1 MDLRFGY
8 PLLSIPLI
16 ALLTFSG
23 DARGPKEMTKEIHT
37 ICTAFIP
44 DGKLEEKLADL
55 AESERG
61 FETNPA
67 VLSRIFFQCRTQSQ
81 IIWALTKWTSE
92 AAHNSAAHGMMKIRF
107 DDRTAAAAFPEEP
120 YFEGFFTEDESIKAG
135 VHTAKIGYVIVGRGL
150 IADGRMADF
159 LAIRERRFREV
170 KDRCPWMRVYSNI
183 YNPSEFVFVLGFSS
197 SESYEENR
205 QVGNL
210 FLEEYLFTGLEKP
223 LGKTMLASYN
233 QFACVPLDLGE
244 AG

>member
-1 MDLRFGY
+1 M
-8 PLLSIPLI
+8 PLI

-23 DARGPKEMTKEIHT
+23 HARGPKETTKEIYT

-44 DGKLEEKLADL
+44 DGKLEEKLANL
-55 AESERG
+55 AEAEKG
-61 FETNPA
+61 FKVNPK
-67 VLSRIFFQCRTQSQ
+67 VLSRLFFQSETQSQ
-81 IIWALTKWTSE
+81 IIWAVTKWTSE
-92 AAHNSAAHGMMKIRF
+92 AAHNAAAYGIMKIRF

-135 VHTAKIGYVIVGRGL
+135 VHTSKIGYVIVGRGL

-170 KDRCPWMRVYSNI
+170 KDRFPWVRVYSNI

-197 SESYEENR
+197 SETYEKNR
-205 QVGNL
+205 EVGDL

-223 LGKTMLASYN
+223 LGKVMLASYN

>member
-92 AAHNSAAHGMMKIRF
+92 AAHNSAAHGMMKIR
-107 DDRTAAAAFPEEP
+107 
-120 YFEGFFTEDESIKAG
+120 
-135 VHTAKIGYVIVGRGL
+135 
-150 IADGRMADF
+150 GRMADF